1 MMMYSKAPMRIALID
16 QMIYFIKELMIDST
30 DEGQLL
36 QFCQVLLNMV
46 RVWHQTEK
54 MKVQLNQASTSG

>member
-1 MMMYSKAPMRIALID
+1 MRIALID